1 MKCVSY
7 TRTLPWKNHQSEL
20 TIAEQN
26 QRIAAYLA
34 EHKELDLLKK
44 YSDRK
49 NDEKARTA
57 FDQMTDDGVERK
69 FDCII
74 VASMYY
80 CGPDFPAARQAI
92 KETLYATGIDLI
104 VLDEGLDTRTA
115 SRKEVEDYFEA
126 KRCEMHAEIMFA
138 WRRKQGAGFRLT
150 NSVPFGYLRRNGE
163 SNMIKDEEVAPY
175 LSEAFSRYASGQ
187 KMRDIAKWLNEQGV
201 EPPMRH
207 KKRILGK
214 PYDAESDQ
222 WTTDMLRC
230 LFRNP
235 TYTGAAAN
243 GSRQI
248 IAENCHEPYIT
259 KEQFHAFPCNMREG
273 ENKISIRK
281 SYKKPNPLAKHI
293 VCICGRALC
302 WHKDKKTGEELFYC
316 RYCRAH
322 KENGKNLKVPAA
334 TIYKKVMDALELEHL
349 EKEKLAAAIQQG
361 AGRKAIEVVRAE
373 KSVQMK
379 SVLAELNMEQ
389 FRRVPLYESYI
400 ADEITE
406 EQYRAELL
414 DYEEAHRKLNEQ
426 LTTIMEDTWSRFSPC
441 WVSGSLLSTI
451 TMTAIIIKVQ
461 RWEWMWS
468 SVIW

>member
-1 MKCVSY
+1 
-7 TRTLPWKNHQSEL
+7 
-20 TIAEQN
+20 
-26 QRIAAYLA
+26 
-34 EHKELDLLKK
+34 
-44 YSDRK
+44 
-49 NDEKARTA
+49 
-57 FDQMTDDGVERK
+57 MT
-69 FDCII
+69 
-74 VASMYY
+74 S
-80 CGPDFPAARQAI
+80 
-92 KETLYATGIDLI
+92 
-104 VLDEGLDTRTA
+104 
-115 SRKEVEDYFEA
+115 
-126 KRCEMHAEIMFA
+126 
-138 WRRKQGAGFRLT
+138 
-150 NSVPFGYLRRNGE
+150 SVPFGYIRRNGE

-214 PYDAESDQ
+214 SYDAESDQ

-259 KEQFHAFPCNMREG
+259 KEQFYAFPCNMREG

-293 VCICGRALC
+293 VCTCGYALC
-302 WHKDKKTGEELFYC
+302 WHKDKKTEEELFYC
-316 RYCRAH
+316 RHCRAH

-349 EKEKLAAAIQQG
+349 EEEKLAAAIQQG
-361 AGRKAIEVVRAE
+361 AGRKVIEAVRTE

-379 SVLAELNMEQ
+379 SVLAELN
-389 FRRVPLYESYI
+389 ES
-400 ADEITE
+400 DC
-406 EQYRAELL
+406 
-414 DYEEAHRKLNEQ
+414 KG
-426 LTTIMEDTWSRFSPC
+426 C
-441 WVSGSLLSTI
+441 G
-451 TMTAIIIKVQ
+451 TACRQ
-461 RWEWMWS
+461 DFCDLQNH
-468 SVIW
+468 